1 MKKPIY
7 LLALS
12 LLTLCPSALADDNTR
27 AFWPQHVPLP
37 AVALVDDSSALS
49 VNPGGVGAKDLFEVY
64 LSKSLNPFNTGQFSA
79 FAGIPNFSL
88 GYQQF
93 QAGFLGELR
102 RFSMGWS
109 YPVQDFLSLGAT
121 YHLTQ
126 DLSNPDTN
134 LHSFDLGLQ
143 FRPAR
148 FLSMGF
154 VARNLNA
161 PLLQNR
167 QIRRSYLAGLG
178 IRPFGEKI
186 TLTADAQWDEGDNVT
201 DISGLFGFESEPL
214 DGLLLRGSIDLKGQ
228 FLLGLGLQFNHIQ
241 LGYYHSAN
249 GNPNQDGAHIK
260 LTSSTFNNA
269 IQQLGNHFAYI
280 DLNQGLLLDSGE
292 PNQPLLSRNQPVS
305 YWNLLKQLN
314 MVETMPRYK
323 GVILDVS
330 SLRTGLGTIEEIHA
344 ALKRLRAAG
353 KQIIVY
359 LKDGGMSE
367 YYFASLADKIVLH
380 PMGSLNLK
388 GFAYVIPHYKDLLDQ
403 VGVEVEFIKVGNYKT
418 GLESYTRSESS
429 PATVEQYAS
438 IQKDDFDRY
447 LNNLKSTRNLTDTVI
462 DKIFQKTLFTASE
475 AKAAGLIDAVA
486 YIDEIPQLAA
496 DLIHQPNASFED
508 ISRTRFHNNSW
519 EPKDKIAVIYVSGN
533 IVEGRSGRGLLFGEE
548 FAGSSSIVEQILAL
562 RADPQVKG
570 LVLRV
575 NSPGGSALAS
585 DEIYR
590 ALKQYKKMTNHPVV
604 VSMAD
609 VAASGGYWIA
619 LAGDKILANASTM
632 TGSIGIYAG
641 KTNFKGLFDLLGVK
655 HTVIKSSE
663 KADSASDHRGYTDS
677 ERQIVQNNLREF
689 YRIFLERVSENRKLD
704 FATVEQVAQ
713 GRVYTGKQALDIRL
727 VDQIGGLSE
736 AIALTRS
743 MAKISTQDVEI
754 EHLPGMGNLITQLP
768 ENLASAQ
775 LQPALLPQLK
785 ASVERVIPSSSAV
798 LALMEP
804 HLSFNSP

>member
-1 MKKPIY
+1 MKKQLN
-7 LLALS
+7 LLAL
-12 LLTLCPSALADDNTR
+12 TLFLSTGTLPAWADDNTR
-27 AFWPQHVPLP
+27 AFWPQSVPLP
-37 AVALVDDSSALS
+37 AVALVDDSSALG
-49 VNPGGVGAKDLFEVY
+49 VNPGGVGAKDLFELY
-64 LSKSLNPFNTGQFSA
+64 FSKSLNPNNSGQFSA
-79 FAGIPNFSL
+79 YAGIPNLSI

-93 QAGFLGELR
+93 QASFLGELR
-102 RFSMGWS
+102 RFSVGWS
-109 YPVQDFLSLGAT
+109 YPVQDYLSLGLA

-126 DLSNPDTN
+126 DLANADTN

-143 FRPAR
+143 FRPVR

-154 VARNLNA
+154 TARNLNA
-161 PLLQNR
+161 PLLQTR

-201 DISGLFGFESEPL
+201 DISGLFGFESEPV
-214 DGLLLRGSIDLKGQ
+214 DGLLLRGSVDLKGQ
-228 FLLGLGLQFNHIQ
+228 FLLGLGLQFNHIN
-241 LGYYHSAN
+241 LGYYHSLN
-249 GNPNQDGAHIK
+249 GNPNQDGAHLK
-260 LTSSTFNNA
+260 LTSSTFSNA
-269 IQQLGNHFAYI
+269 IQQIGNHFAYI

-305 YWNLLKQLN
+305 YWNLLKQLHQ
-314 MVETMPRYK
+314 VETMPRYK

-330 SLRTGLGTIEEIHA
+330 SLRAGLGTIEEIHT
-344 ALKRLRAAG
+344 ALKRVRSAG

-380 PMGSLNLK
+380 PMGSLHLK
-388 GFAYVIPHYKDLLDQ
+388 GFAYVLPHYKDLLDQ

-418 GLESYTRSESS
+418 GLESYTKSESS
-429 PATVEQYAS
+429 PATLEQYGA

-447 LNNLKSTRNLTDTVI
+447 LSNLKNTRHLSDVVI

-475 AKAAGLIDAVA
+475 AKEAGLIDAVA

-508 ISRTRFHNNSW
+508 ISRTRFHERSW
-519 EPKDKIAVIYVSGN
+519 EPKDKIAVVYVSGS

-548 FAGSSSIVEQILAL
+548 FAGSTSIVEQILAL

-590 ALKQYKKMTNHPVV
+590 ALQQYKTHTKNPVV

-663 KADSASDHRGYTDS
+663 KADSTGEHRGYTEA

-736 AIALTRS
+736 AIDLTRN
-743 MAKISTQDVEI
+743 MAKISTQEVEI
-754 EHLPGMGNLITQLP
+754 EHLPGMGNFLSQLP
-768 ENLASAQ
+768 ESIENAAIK
-775 LQPALLPQLK
+775 PALLPQIK
-785 ASVERVIPSSSAV
+785 AAIERVIPNASSV
-798 LALMEP
+798 LAVMDPFEG
-804 HLSFNSP
+804 S